1 MPDSVA
7 DLPALLGGPPVRPS
21 GPPPWPP
28 PDPAVRAALAAAIDA
43 GAWGQYHG
51 GHVHAL
57 EAELAALHAVPHA
70 LTCAS
75 GTLAV
80 EAALR
85 ALGVGPGDEVAL
97 AAYEYESNF
106 LTVHALGAKPVL
118 VEVAAHNWNLDPAA
132 LAAAIS
138 SRTKAVICSHLH
150 GGIVP
155 MREVTEIARSRNIGI
170 VEDAAQAPGATVQGR
185 PAGTWG
191 DIGVLSFGG
200 SKLLTAGR
208 GGALLF
214 RDALHFQ
221 RAKVWLHRGLQAWAP
236 LSELQAAALRPQLAA
251 LREAT
256 ARRLANVKELASLVA
271 QVSRPVFDARTG
283 ATRDQ
288 AGTAVGDSGLVPF
301 ANAAADSAPAF
312 YKVGFRFDAAAFGL
326 SRAAFVKAVRA
337 EGVAFD
343 VGFSALH
350 VGRSPSRFRAGGA
363 LPHAT
368 AAHHGC
374 VVLHHPVLGGT
385 TADVQQVADAV
396 VKVYRHRAAL
406 RAATA

>member
-1 MPDSVA
+1 
-7 DLPALLGGPPVRPS
+7 
-21 GPPPWPP
+21 
-28 PDPAVRAALAAAIDA
+28 
-43 GAWGQYHG
+43 
-51 GHVHAL
+51 
-57 EAELAALHAVPHA
+57 
-70 LTCAS
+70 
-75 GTLAV
+75 
-80 EAALR
+80 
-85 ALGVGPGDEVAL
+85 VAL

-106 LTVHALGAKPVL
+106 LTVHTLGAKPVL

-256 ARRLANVKELASLVA
+256 ARRAANVRALAFE
-271 QVSRPVFDARTG
+271 VSG
-283 ATRDQ
+283 I
-288 AGTAVGDSGLVPF
+288 VPF
-301 ANAAADSAPAF
+301 ENTADDSAPAF